1 MFWYKLYNKP
11 KELKI
16 NKQVLSSILDVISKN
31 VSITQ
36 NWLINIIFETDENIR
51 ILNKNYRWIDSTTDV
66 LSFHY
71 FDDFSLLKKTE
82 IAWEVLLSFSKIL
95 NQSLEYRNTNEEESY
110 KLIIHS
116 ILHILGFDHENDLDF
131 EKMKKCEDEI
141 IEIINKMYN
150 INIK

>member
-1 MFWYKLYNKP
+1 
-11 KELKI
+11 
-16 NKQVLSSILDVISKN
+16 
-31 VSITQ
+31 
-36 NWLINIIFETDENIR
+36 
-51 ILNKNYRWIDSTTDV
+51 
-66 LSFHY
+66 
-71 FDDFSLLKKTE
+71 
-82 IAWEVLLSFSKIL
+82 L